1 MRLSTRGSTGFL
13 HVSRVKHRT
22 WRLSQRVRANRGD
35 SIDAPG
41 STNHEVRQMATIA
54 IGTIEELEALAAWHR
69 ANAEHAGSDWVWE
82 ARLRTAEDLERQA
95 ADLRAR
101 GRYADKGR
109 GAGAEPANQ
118 AVRQN

>member
-1 MRLSTRGSTGFL
+1 M
-13 HVSRVKHRT
+13 
-22 WRLSQRVRANRGD
+22 
-35 SIDAPG
+35 
-41 STNHEVRQMATIA
+41 ETIA

-101 GRYADKGR
+101 RYADKGR
-109 GAGAEPANQ
+109 GTGDEPGNQ
-118 AVRQN
+118 AVRYSSGVGSIARQAAAPKSARGQ

>member
-1 MRLSTRGSTGFL
+1 
-13 HVSRVKHRT
+13 
-22 WRLSQRVRANRGD
+22 
-35 SIDAPG
+35 
-41 STNHEVRQMATIA
+41 MATIA

-69 ANAEHAGSDWVWE
+69 ANAEHAGSDWIWE

-101 GRYADKGR
+101 RYADKGR

-118 AVRQN
+118 AGRQNSGVRSTARQAAAPKSERSQ

>member
-1 MRLSTRGSTGFL
+1 MS
-13 HVSRVKHRT
+13 
-22 WRLSQRVRANRGD
+22 
-35 SIDAPG
+35 
-41 STNHEVRQMATIA
+41 TIA

-101 GRYADKGR
+101 RYADKGGASR
-109 GAGAEPANQ
+109 GEPGNR
-118 AVRQN
+118 AVRVQGIPRCSL